1 LRSFSTL
8 LVERPGNAAVFLLYK
23 IKIQWYDRRCQI
35 VPGRQVRNTGKEC
48 LLLLL
53 AIIYIAFISLGL
65 PDSLLGAA
73 WPVMYEEL
81 GVPISYAGIVTMIIA
96 AGTIVSSLLSDWLM
110 RKVGAGVI
118 TAVSVFMT
126 AAALFGFSASHSFL
140 LLCLWA
146 VPYGLGAG
154 AVDAALNNYVALH
167 FSSRHM
173 NWLHCFWSVG
183 AAASPYIMSYC
194 LTGGFGWNN
203 GYRSVAVVQTILTAA
218 LFLSLP
224 LWKRRRLEGAE
235 GESAAKALS
244 LPRAVKIKGV
254 PFVLIMFFGYCALEQ
269 AAGLWASS
277 YLVQF
282 RGVDT
287 DTAAWSAS
295 LFYLGIA
302 AGRFLCGFVAERLG
316 DRRLIR
322 IGILTMIG
330 GVLLIALPVPYD
342 AFTLAGLL
350 IVGLGCAPVYP
361 SVIHSTPA
369 NFGKENSQ
377 AIIGIQMASAYVG
390 TTFMPP
396 LFGLIAAHIHI
407 GLYPAFLLALA
418 LLMLCMSEK
427 LNRTV
432 AKRQEGEARKETAE
446 QEAENA

>member
-1 LRSFSTL
+1 MF
-8 LVERPGNAAVFLLYK
+8 G
-23 IKIQWYDRRCQI
+23 
-35 VPGRQVRNTGKEC
+35 
-48 LLLLL
+48 LLL
-53 AIIYIAFISLGL
+53 AVVYLSFVSLGL

-73 WPVMYEEL
+73 WPAMYGEL
-81 GVPISYAGIVTMIIA
+81 HA
-96 AGTIVSSLLSDWLM
+96 SLA
-110 RKVGAGVI
+110 GAGVI
-118 TAVSVFMT
+118 SMVIAGGTIFSSLESDRLTKRLGTGRVTAISVAMT
-126 AAALFGFSASHSFL
+126 AAALFGFSHSRSFAA
-140 LLCLWA
+140 LCVWA

-154 AVDAALNNYVALH
+154 SVDASLNNYVALH
-167 FSSRHM
+167 YASRHM
-173 NWLHCFWSVG
+173 NWLHCMWGIG
-183 AAASPYIMSYC
+183 ASAGPYIMAYS
-194 LTGGFGWNN
+194 LTSGMGWHM
-203 GYRSVAVVQTILTAA
+203 GYRAVAILQAGLTAV
-218 LFLSLP
+218 LFISLP
-224 LWKRRRLEGAE
+224 LWPGERSGAAAGGERRERP
-235 GESAAKALS
+235 LS
-244 LPRAVKIKGV
+244 LGEILRIPS
-254 PFVLIMFFGYCALEQ
+254 ALEAMAAFFCYCGLEQ
-269 AAGLWASS
+269 TAGLWASS

-418 LLMLCMSEK
+418 VLMLCMSEK

>member
-1 LRSFSTL
+1 M
-8 LVERPGNAAVFLLYK
+8 ERPGNAAVFLLYK

-73 WPVMYEEL
+73 WPVMYGEL

-418 LLMLCMSEK
+418 VLMLCMSEK

-446 QEAENA
+446 QEAENLSLIHI

>member
-1 LRSFSTL
+1 M
-8 LVERPGNAAVFLLYK
+8 
-23 IKIQWYDRRCQI
+23 
-35 VPGRQVRNTGKEC
+35 
-48 LLLLL
+48 LL

-73 WPVMYEEL
+73 WPVMYGEL

-126 AAALFGFSASHSFL
+126 AAALFGFSTSHSFL

-418 LLMLCMSEK
+418 VLMLCMSEK

>member
-1 LRSFSTL
+1 
-8 LVERPGNAAVFLLYK
+8 VERPGNAAVFLLYK

-73 WPVMYEEL
+73 WPVMYGEL

-418 LLMLCMSEK
+418 VLMLCMSEK

-432 AKRQEGEARKETAE
+432 AKRQEGEARKERAE

>member
-1 LRSFSTL
+1 M
-8 LVERPGNAAVFLLYK
+8 
-23 IKIQWYDRRCQI
+23 
-35 VPGRQVRNTGKEC
+35 
-48 LLLLL
+48 LL

-287 DTAAWSAS
+287 DTDAWSAS

>member
-1 LRSFSTL
+1 M
-8 LVERPGNAAVFLLYK
+8 ERPGNAAVFLLYK

-73 WPVMYEEL
+73 WPVMYGEL